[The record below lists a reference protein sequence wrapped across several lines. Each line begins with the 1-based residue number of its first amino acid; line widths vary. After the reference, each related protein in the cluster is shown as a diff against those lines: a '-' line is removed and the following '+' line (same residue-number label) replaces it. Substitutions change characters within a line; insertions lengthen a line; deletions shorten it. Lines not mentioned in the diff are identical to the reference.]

1 MTDDP
6 TDTEAGPR
14 TNGAAPALG
23 HPLRSAVLELERHA
37 AASGWDQAAQLFAL
51 VTAERV
57 LADDPDLAGL
67 AGVTAD
73 SDPATLIPVEQPID
87 RKEIPSDYAVE
98 DLLAQIEWPGEVAGS
113 AVIVERL
120 VLPPTVEDVPDRSE
134 EATAFAQS
142 HPDREE
148 VRIVAAALRGGAT
161 YCAMRLR
168 SRDDDFAIIEAQDLV
183 PELLELL
190 QVGLADGPTSDA
202 HRPVRADREL

>member
-1 MTDDP
+1 MTDDS
-6 TDTEAGPR
+6 TGPETSPE
-14 TNGAAPALG
+14 TNGAGPALG

-57 LADDPDLAGL
+57 LVDDPDLAEL
-67 AGVTAD
+67 AGVSAG
-73 SDPATLIPVEQPID
+73 SDPTTLIPVEQPVD
-87 RKEIPSDYAVE
+87 RDEIPSDYAFE
-98 DLLAQIEWPGEVAGS
+98 DLLAQIEWPDEVAGS

-120 VLPPTVEDVPDRSE
+120 VLPPSVEVPDVSE

-142 HPDREE
+142 HPEREE
-148 VRIVAAALRGGAT
+148 VRIVAAAMRGGAT

-168 SRDDDFAIIEAQDLV
+168 SRDDDFAIIEARDLV

-190 QVGLADGPTSDA
+190 QVGLADVP
-202 HRPVRADREL
+202 HQ